1 VSGDLAVYTHKDFV
15 NGSSIHY
22 FDFLAGLEG
31 VVPAGAPRDSDN
43 LADVGGDGIVFSRTR
58 SLTEGKTGVML
69 YVARGTLRELDPQP
83 AATPMIR
90 FGAVI
95 GGDTVAYQEHGLAN
109 GEIFA
114 YDLAAGTATNL
125 SQSVDSDGNPAVA
138 PAGDVVVW
146 ERAARRARAGQVAD
160 QSFIAGASDP
170 PGNGRIRLAA
180 TIDDDERAPH
190 GAGHNPTILLT
201 SDAGAIIVAQG

>member
-1 VSGDLAVYTHKDFV
+1 
-15 NGSSIHY
+15 
-22 FDFLAGLEG
+22 
-31 VVPAGAPRDSDN
+31 
-43 LADVGGDGIVFSRTR
+43 VGGDGIVFSRTR

-90 FGAVI
+90 LGAVI

-170 PGNGRIRLAA
+170 
-180 TIDDDERAPH
+180 
-190 GAGHNPTILLT
+190 AG
-201 SDAGAIIVAQG
+201 